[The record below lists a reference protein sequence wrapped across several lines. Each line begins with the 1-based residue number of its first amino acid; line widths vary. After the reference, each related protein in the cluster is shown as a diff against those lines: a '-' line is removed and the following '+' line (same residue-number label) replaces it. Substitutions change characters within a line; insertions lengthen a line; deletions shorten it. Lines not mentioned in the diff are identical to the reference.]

1 MTKLTRHFCALVV
14 LLLLL
19 GGASPAARAQAQA
32 AAAGPGSNVLAG
44 GGVSGFES
52 DYDPRKIGGYF
63 AYVDVHPTWRYG
75 LEGEARYLR
84 LHTDEDVTQTTY
96 LGGVHVY
103 LRPQAF
109 RPYAKFLIGVGR
121 INFPFNLGTGSYLAL
136 APGAGIDY
144 VVSDRLTIRAI
155 DFEYQAWP
163 QFTYGA
169 AHPADL
175 HPYGIS
181 VGLSYRIN
189 RLRRYPRH

>member
-1 MTKLTRHFCALVV
+1 MTNLPRHFRALVS

-19 GGASPAARAQAQA
+19 GGASPAAHAQAQA
-32 AAAGPGSNVLAG
+32 TAAGPGANVLAG
-44 GGVSGFES
+44 GGVSGFEN
-52 DYDPRKIGGYF
+52 DYGQRKIGGYF

-84 LHTDEDVTQTTY
+84 LHTDENMTQTDY

-109 RPYAKFLIGVGR
+109 RPYAKFLIGLGR
-121 INFPFNLGTGSYLAL
+121 MNFPFNYGPGSSYLAL

-144 VVSDRLTIRAI
+144 MVSDRLTIRAI
-155 DFEYQAWP
+155 DFEYQDWP
-163 QFTYGA
+163 QFTSGS
-169 AHPADL
+169 L

-189 RLRRYPRH
+189 KLRLYPRH

>member
-19 GGASPAARAQAQA
+19 GGASPAVHAQAQP
-32 AAAGPGSNVLAG
+32 AAAGPGSNILAG
-44 GGVSGFES
+44 GGFSAFET
-52 DYDPRKIGGYF
+52 DYGQRKIGGYF

-75 LEGEARYLR
+75 VEGEARYLR
-84 LHTDEDVTQTTY
+84 FHTDLDVTQTDY

-109 RPYAKFLIGVGR
+109 RPYAKFLIGLGR
-121 INFPFNLGTGSYLAL
+121 MNFPFHYGPGNYLAL

-144 VVSDRLTIRAI
+144 MVSDRLTIRAI
-155 DFEYQAWP
+155 DFEYQEWP
-163 QFTYGA
+163 QFTYGN
-169 AHPADL
+169 L

-189 RLRRYPRH
+189 KLRRYPKH